1 MPSKSRI
8 ALHVVGACLAVA
20 GLGAVATPAV
30 AAPATTTPATTHS
43 TTPVCSAPRADGNY
57 ICITLDSASSPST
70 ASATLYDLPNGRGW
84 TGKIEIDGPNGE
96 LGITPEE
103 GLGKGG
109 SYTYSVPGDGNGQ
122 YCAIDYIWYVY
133 TGTFDVQSTACVTA
147 A

>member
-30 AAPATTTPATTHS
+30 AAPATTHA
-43 TTPVCSAPRADGNY
+43 TTPVCSAPRSDGNY
-57 ICITLDSASSPST
+57 VCITLDSASSPST
-70 ASATLYDLPNGRGW
+70 ATATLYDEPNGRGW
-84 TGKIEIDGPNGE
+84 LGKVEIDGPNGQ
-96 LGITPEE
+96 LGLSPEE
-103 GLGKGG
+103 QLGKGG

-133 TGTFDVQSTACVTA
+133 TGSFVEQSSACVTA